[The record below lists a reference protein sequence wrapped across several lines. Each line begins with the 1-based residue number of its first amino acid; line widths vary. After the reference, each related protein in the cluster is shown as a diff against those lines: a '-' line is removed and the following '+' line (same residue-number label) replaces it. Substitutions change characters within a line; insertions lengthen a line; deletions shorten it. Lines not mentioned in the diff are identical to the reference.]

1 MSRLKAECV
10 SCIAKKYMEKYPE
23 GISEEQKRI
32 YVQRVLKVVSEASS
46 DHSGPVMVYGINQ
59 IRKEMFGI
67 ADDYEAEKR
76 YFNEK
81 MLACESDLEQKLE
94 DAQDSLKLAIQY
106 ALTGNYI
113 DFGAMKEVDESYLMQ
128 TLEQAHVH
136 DLKQEEYDTFRMD
149 LQQAKR
155 VVYLTDNCGEVVLDK
170 LLIKTIQKLYPQVE
184 ITVIVR
190 GDAVLNDATI
200 EDAKQ
205 IGLADMV
212 HVIGNGNGIAGTWL
226 NAVSEE
232 AKECIDQADVL
243 IAKGQAN
250 FETLQGCGK
259 NIYYL
264 FLCKCDM
271 FVRIFDVPKFSGM
284 FINEKR
290 IDFLKRS

>member
-10 SCIAKKYMEKYPE
+10 GCIARKYMEKYPE
-23 GISEEQKRI
+23 GITEEQKRI
-32 YVQRVLKVVSEASS
+32 YMQRVLKVVSEASPE
-46 DHSGPVMVYGINQ
+46 HSGPVMVYGINQ
-59 IRKEMFGI
+59 VRKEMFDI
-67 ADDYEAEKR
+67 ADDYEKEKK

-81 MLACESDLEQKLE
+81 MLACESQLEQKLTE
-94 DAQDSLKLAIQY
+94 ADDALKLAIQY

-113 DFGAMKEVDESYLMQ
+113 DFGAMKEVDETYLMQ

-136 DLKQEEYDTFRMD
+136 EINQQEYEAFCMD
-149 LQQAKR
+149 LEQAKR
-155 VVYLTDNCGEVVLDK
+155 MVYLTDNCGEIVLDK

-184 ITVIVR
+184 IMVIVR

-205 IGLADMV
+205 VGLPEMV
-212 HVIGNGNGIAGTWL
+212 RVIGNGNGIAGTWL
-226 NAVSEE
+226 EAVSEE
-232 AKECIDQADVL
+232 ARSYIDSADVL
-243 IAKGQAN
+243 ISKGQAN
-250 FETLQGCGK
+250 FETLQGCEK

-271 FVRIFDVPKFSGM
+271 FVRIFDVPKFTGM

-290 IDFLKRS
+290 MKRF

>member
-10 SCIAKKYMEKYPE
+10 GCIARKYMEKYPE

-32 YVQRVLKVVSEASS
+32 YMQRVLKVVSEASPE
-46 DHSGPVMVYGINQ
+46 HSGPVMVYGINQ
-59 IRKEMFGI
+59 VRKEMFGI
-67 ADDYEAEKR
+67 ADDYEVEKQ

-81 MLACESDLEQKLE
+81 MLACEPQLEKKLE
-94 DAQDSLKLAIQY
+94 DAEDALKLAIQY

-113 DFGAMKEVDESYLMQ
+113 DFGAMKVVDEAYLMQ

-136 DLKQEEYDTFRMD
+136 ELKQQEYDALRED
-149 LQQAKR
+149 LAKAKHL
-155 VVYLTDNCGEVVLDK
+155 VYLTDNCGELVLDK
-170 LLIKTIQKLYPQVE
+170 LLIKMIQKLYPQVE

-190 GDAVLNDATI
+190 GDVVLNDATM

-205 IGLADMV
+205 VGLTDMV
-212 HVIGNGNGIAGTWL
+212 RVIGNGNGIAGTWL
-226 NAVSEE
+226 EAVSEE
-232 AKECIDQADVL
+232 AKSCIDKADVL

-250 FETLQGCGK
+250 IETLQGCGK

-271 FVRIFDVPKFSGM
+271 FVRIFDVPKFTGM

>member
-10 SCIAKKYMEKYPE
+10 GCIARKYMEKYPE
-23 GISEEQKRI
+23 GITEEQKRI
-32 YVQRVLKVVSEASS
+32 YMQRVLKVVSEASPE
-46 DHSGPVMVYGINQ
+46 HSGPVMVYGINQ
-59 IRKEMFGI
+59 VRKEMFGI
-67 ADDYEAEKR
+67 ADDYEVEKQ

-81 MLACESDLEQKLE
+81 MLACEAKLEQKLTEAE
-94 DAQDSLKLAIQY
+94 DALKLAIQY

-113 DFGAMKEVDESYLMQ
+113 DFGAMKVVDEAYLMQ

-136 DLKQEEYDTFRMD
+136 ELNVGEYEFLKKDLNK
-149 LQQAKR
+149 AKR
-155 VVYLTDNCGEVVLDK
+155 LVYLTDNCGELVLDK
-170 LLIKTIQKLYPQVE
+170 LLIKTIQRLYPKME

-205 IGLADMV
+205 VGLPEMV
-212 HVIGNGNGIAGTWL
+212 RVIGNGNGIAGTWL
-226 NAVSEE
+226 EAVSEE
-232 AKECIDQADVL
+232 ARSYIDSADVL
-243 IAKGQAN
+243 ISKGQAN
-250 FETLQGCGK
+250 FETLQGCEK

-271 FVRIFDVPKFSGM
+271 FVRIFDVPKFTGM

-290 IDFLKRS
+290 MKRF

>member
-1 MSRLKAECV
+1 
-10 SCIAKKYMEKYPE
+10 MEKYPE
-23 GISEEQKRI
+23 GITEEQKRI
-32 YVQRVLKVVSEASS
+32 YMQRVLKVVSEASP

-59 IRKEMFGI
+59 VRKEMFGI
-67 ADDYEAEKR
+67 ADDYETEKK

-81 MLACESDLEQKLE
+81 MLACELQLEQKLTE
-94 DAQDSLKLAIQY
+94 ADDALKLAIQY

-113 DFGAMKEVDESYLMQ
+113 DFGAMKEVDEAYLMQ

-136 DLKQEEYDTFRMD
+136 EIDQQEYEAFCMD
-149 LQQAKR
+149 LEQAKR
-155 VVYLTDNCGEVVLDK
+155 MVYLTDNCGEIVLDK

-184 ITVIVR
+184 IMVIVR

-205 IGLADMV
+205 VGLPEMV
-212 HVIGNGNGIAGTWL
+212 RVSGNGNGIAGTWL
-226 NAVSEE
+226 EAVSEE
-232 AKECIDQADVL
+232 ARAYIDSADVL
-243 IAKGQAN
+243 ISKGQAN
-250 FETLQGCGK
+250 FETLQGCEK

-271 FVRIFDVPKFSGM
+271 FVRIFDVPKFTGM

-290 IDFLKRS
+290 MKRF

>member
-32 YVQRVLKVVSEASS
+32 YVQRVLKVVSEASP

-67 ADDYEAEKR
+67 ADDYEAEKH

-212 HVIGNGNGIAGTWL
+212 RVIGNGNGIAGTWL

-232 AKECIDQADVL
+232 AKACIEQADVL

>member
-10 SCIAKKYMEKYPE
+10 GCIAKKYMEKHPE

-32 YVQRVLKVVSEASS
+32 YMQRVLRVVSEALPE
-46 DHSGPVMVYGINQ
+46 HSGPVMVYGINQ
-59 IRKEMFGI
+59 VRKEMFGI

-81 MLACESDLEQKLE
+81 MLACEAKLEQTLIEAE
-94 DAQDSLKLAIQY
+94 DALRLAIQY

-113 DFGAMKEVDESYLMQ
+113 DFGAMKEVDEAYLMQ
-128 TLEQAHVH
+128 TLEQAQVH
-136 DLKQEEYDTFRMD
+136 ELKQEEYAAFRKD
-149 LQQAKR
+149 LEQAKR
-155 VVYLTDNCGEVVLDK
+155 LVYLTDNCGEIVLDK
-170 LLIKTIQKLYPQVE
+170 LLIRTIQRLYPQVE

-190 GDAVLNDATI
+190 GEAVLNDATLV
-200 EDAKQ
+200 DAKQ
-205 IGLADMV
+205 VGLTDMV
-212 HVIGNGNGIAGTWL
+212 RVMGNGNGIAGTWL
-226 NAVSEE
+226 EAVSEE
-232 AKECIDQADVL
+232 AKACIEEADVL
-243 IAKGQAN
+243 ISKGQAN

-271 FVRIFDVPKFSGM
+271 FVRIFDVPKFTGM

-290 IDFLKRS
+290 MKHF

>member
-10 SCIAKKYMEKYPE
+10 GCIAKKYMEKYPE
-23 GISEEQKRI
+23 GISEEQKRV
-32 YVQRVLKVVSEASS
+32 YMQRVLKVVSEASPE
-46 DHSGPVMVYGINQ
+46 HSGPVMVYGINQ
-59 IRKEMFGI
+59 VRKEMFGI
-67 ADDYEAEKR
+67 ADDYEVEKK

-81 MLACESDLEQKLE
+81 MLACEAKLEQILIEAE
-94 DAQDSLKLAIQY
+94 DALRLAIQY

-113 DFGAMKEVDESYLMQ
+113 DFGAMKKVDEAYLMQ

-136 DLKQEEYDTFRMD
+136 ELKSEEYEFLKKD
-149 LQQAKR
+149 LSKAKR
-155 VVYLTDNCGEVVLDK
+155 LVYLTDNCGEIVLDK
-170 LLIKTIQKLYPQVE
+170 LLIKTIQRLYPEVK

-190 GDAVLNDATI
+190 GAAVLNDATL

-205 IGLADMV
+205 VGLTDMV

-226 NAVSEE
+226 EAVSDE
-232 AKECIDQADVL
+232 ASVYIDEADVL
-243 IAKGQAN
+243 ISKGQAN
-250 FETLQGCGK
+250 IETLQGCGK

-271 FVRIFDVPKFSGM
+271 FIRIFDVPKFTGM

-290 IDFLKRS
+290 MKHDE